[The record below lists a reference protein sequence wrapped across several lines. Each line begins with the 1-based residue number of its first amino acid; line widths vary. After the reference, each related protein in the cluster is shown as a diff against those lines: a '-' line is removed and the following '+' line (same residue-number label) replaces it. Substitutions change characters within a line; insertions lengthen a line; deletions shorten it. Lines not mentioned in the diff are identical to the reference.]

1 LLITDEARRIAA
13 NVAKLPELLKR
24 PPPAVKPNQIRLP
37 TSGRTSPQGRTV
49 FKVATT
55 SDRHADAVRRQLD
68 NALVDLVDLMADR
81 HMLSHATRVA
91 LRERLMALAEGAR
104 RYAIAFAEND

>member
-1 LLITDEARRIAA
+1 M
-13 NVAKLPELLKR
+13 
-24 PPPAVKPNQIRLP
+24 
-37 TSGRTSPQGRTV
+37 

-55 SDRHADAVRRQLD
+55 SDRHADAVTRQLD
-68 NALVDLVDLMADR
+68 NALVDLVDLTADR

-91 LRERLMALAEGAR
+91 LRERLMALAEAAR